1 VTGAVLRISHT
12 RFIVGFPALLYVV
25 CNALNIGT
33 LAQWFHERE
42 GLNLWGFSAYL
53 VAGLC
58 LFIAFFALLAHR
70 WTIKPLAILLTV
82 LSAAATYF
90 IAKYHVAIDSSMVL
104 NTIHTDPTEVGQL
117 LSLHMVPYVLLL
129 VLLPVALILSLD
141 ITFRPAGRY
150 LPASLL
156 VIGIAL
162 GIAFGCLYGNYNSII
177 RAGNVSK
184 KYIVYSLVPI
194 NLISGSF
201 NVAAKAAAPHL
212 SLRRKD
218 VDVVGRVTVPGNLV
232 VVLAIGESSRRKS
245 FSLYGYARRN
255 TNPVL
260 GTVDG
265 LHLLNGVARRG
276 STISALPQILEK
288 QRVKLPM
295 IVSRAGITTSCLVNY
310 SLYDNC
316 GAVGETKVGPC
327 GHGGHCFDE
336 DVMPLLEARLASYK
350 SGYEFLVLHL
360 GGGSHGPVYRD
371 RHPPEFLRFQPTC
384 DYADVASQC
393 TIEQLYN
400 SYDNTILYVDHVVGN
415 IIKSMD
421 RSGAPYVFLYLSDH
435 GESLLEDGVMF
446 HGMPPGIA
454 MPAEQAQIPLIV
466 KASVPISIVK
476 RDEYEQSDVFD
487 TVLDLFSIQ
496 SPMFDHARSFIR
508 K

>member
-1 VTGAVLRISHT
+1 MPRISHT
-12 RFIVGFPALLYVV
+12 RFVIGFAALLYVT

-33 LAQWFHERE
+33 LAKWFYENE
-42 GLNLWGFSAYL
+42 GLNLWSFSAYL
-53 VAGLC
+53 VAGLS

-90 IAKYHVAIDSSMVL
+90 IGKYNVAIDSSMVL

-117 LSLHMVPYVLLL
+117 LSLRMLPYVLFL
-129 VLLPVALILSLD
+129 VLLPVALILWLD
-141 ITFRPAGRY
+141 ITFRPSGKY
-150 LPASLL
+150 LFSSLL
-156 VIGIAL
+156 VIGVAL
-162 GIAFGCLYGNYNSII
+162 SVALGCLYGNYNAII

-201 NVAAKAAAPHL
+201 NAASKAAAPHL
-212 SLRRKD
+212 NLRRKD
-218 VDVVGRVTVPGNLV
+218 VDVDGRVSVPGNLI

-245 FSLYGYARRN
+245 FSVYGYARHN

-260 GTVDG
+260 STVGG
-265 LHLLNGVARRG
+265 LHLLNAVARRG

-288 QRVKLPM
+288 QRVKLPT
-295 IVSRAGITTSCLVNY
+295 IVSRAGISTSCFVNY
-310 SLYDNC
+310 SLYNNC

-327 GHGGHCFDE
+327 GHGGHCYDE
-336 DVMPLLEARLASYK
+336 DVIPLLEARLVSYR
-350 SGYEFLVLHL
+350 SGYEFVVLHL

-371 RHPPEFLRFQPTC
+371 RHPPEFLQFQPTC
-384 DYADVASQC
+384 DDADVASQC
-393 TIEQLYN
+393 TLEQLQN
-400 SYDNTILYVDHVVGN
+400 SYDNTILYVDHVVGR
-415 IIKSMD
+415 IIQSMD

-435 GESLLEDGVMF
+435 GESLLENGVMF

-454 MPAEQAQIPLIV
+454 LPPEQAGIPLIV
-466 KASVPISIVK
+466 KASIPISIVG
-476 RDEYEQSDVFD
+476 RDKYEQSDVFD

-496 SPMFDHARSFIR
+496 SSMFDRARSFIR